1 MPDSLDVSW
10 LLEEHE
16 LPSRYVTHLREDRG
30 ITELWKPQI
39 EAINEGLL
47 EGNNF
52 LMTAKP
58 GTGKTL
64 AAEIAIV
71 SNYRSNPGG
80 CSLFLVPYRPLVE
93 EKREEFSQTI
103 GDTFNLDI
111 QSASG
116 SEEYDPSELFEADI
130 VVMTFEKFDFYLRNH
145 PEYLSEVS
153 CAVFDEFHTLGDDTR
168 GPRLEVVLTKML
180 RNHSPTQIL
189 GLSATAPNCD
199 DLSDWVGGNHSDSGN
214 WRMIPLYEGIYLDEA
229 DRGEIEF
236 FEDGES
242 VDTNDFPRRFEDPKK
257 NAIVH
262 YLSTTDPTESGRERR
277 AMVFAPKRD
286 RTEEIAKMLAD
297 HIRDDWSSTDIEID
311 EVASDALSDRI
322 NEEATSSGESVQNL
336 VESAKYGV
344 AFHHA
349 GLSQDLKNIVEDG
362 FEEGA
367 ARVLVA
373 TSSLAA
379 GINLP
384 VDRVFIDKP
393 RVGGSGEYGR
403 DLTVGEYKNLAGRAG
418 RPGYT
423 EKGESVLF
431 AQNFFE
437 KDGLKNQYVNE
448 TPEDIESEIDPT
460 DANILLDLIR
470 ECESP
475 EGICDFLSDSF
486 YGYHEFDRDETVE
499 DIESAVES
507 LAQIGMAEEIE
518 SSESGEQFQLTPLGT
533 STSKRLISPNTVA
546 AAVAYLRNLD
556 SSNQFDL
563 TAFFTGI
570 AMTSEF
576 EMCRLYRWSNPPE
589 TSLEEIRQ
597 LLPWDAPDDNALNH
611 GLATGEV
618 LAAWT
623 SGEEVSTAI
632 DRYQIVDS
640 RTESDVRERLAPTTA
655 RVVKDLEQILSNSDN
670 DLDEEF
676 GDLLSDLYY
685 RTRYGVNEDGVG
697 FVKNRVVTD
706 RDRIIDF
713 QTRLGIQHPQEIA
726 EGNVFRLFGNMSS
739 SEAYT
744 FTRRAINAYCEGAE
758 KEKKHLLLDARD
770 AGVDRQ
776 AYKELLSSSET
787 EFEEY
792 CFERLEAVDDFYV
805 ERFDESG
812 HQRFAEGK
820 IRIKDGT
827 GSYIEEDGTPV
838 EIAIECKSKQDL
850 ENDVVG
856 ANDATDIVRKT
867 SISRKV
873 TIGAPDFGE
882 HAGPDAESQG
892 VLLLP
897 SAAFA
902 TFVLAAETGNI
913 DPSGYLQ
920 LFDEIGYC
928 SRDDVREIFGLMRN

>member
-1 MPDSLDVSW
+1 MPDSNDVEW
-10 LLEEHE
+10 LAEDYA

-30 ITELWKPQI
+30 ITELWKPQVD
-39 EAINEGLL
+39 AINEGLL
-47 EGNNF
+47 EGENF

-64 AAEIAIV
+64 AAEITIV
-71 SNYRSNPGG
+71 NNFRTHPNG

-93 EKREEFSQTI
+93 EKRKEFNKTI

-116 SEEYDPSELFEADI
+116 AEEYDPSEIFDADI

-145 PEYLSEVS
+145 PEYLAEVS

-180 RNHSPTQIL
+180 RNHPSTQIV
-189 GLSATAPNCD
+189 GLSATAPNCS
-199 DLSDWVGGNHSDSGN
+199 DLADWIGGSHSDSGD
-214 WRMIPLYEGIYLDEA
+214 WRMIPLYEGIYMEDDGSA
-229 DRGEIEF
+229 EIEF

-242 VDTNDFPRRFEDPKK
+242 ILTNEFPRRFEDPKK

-262 YLSTTDPTESGRERR
+262 YLSSTEPTEDGRERR

-286 RTEEIAKMLAD
+286 RTEEISKSLAD
-297 HIRDDWSSTDIEID
+297 HISNDWSTEGVNID
-311 EVASDALSDRI
+311 EVASDTLSGRI
-322 NEEATSSGESVQNL
+322 KEEATASGEA
-336 VESAKYGV
+336 VESLVKCAKYGV
-344 AFHHA
+344 VFHHA
-349 GLSQDLKNIVEDG
+349 GLSQTLKNIVEDG
-362 FEEGA
+362 FEQGA

-437 KDGLKNQYVNE
+437 KDGLKNRYVDE
-448 TPEDIESEIDPT
+448 TPEDIKSEIDPT
-460 DANILLDLIR
+460 DPNILLDLIR

-475 EGICDFLSDSF
+475 EGICNFLSDSF
-486 YGYHEFDRDETVE
+486 YGYHEFDQVE
-499 DIESAVES
+499 AINDLESAVES
-507 LAQIGMAEEIE
+507 LAKIGMVEEIG
-518 SSESGEQFQLTPLGT
+518 STASAEQFRLTSLGT

-546 AAVAYLRNLD
+546 AAVAYLRTLG
-556 SSNQFDL
+556 SSDEFDL
-563 TAFFTGI
+563 TAFFAGL

-576 EMCRLYRWSNPPE
+576 EMCRLYRWSNPPKI
-589 TSLEEIRQ
+589 SLEEIRNQ
-597 LLPWDAPDDNALNH
+597 LPWDAPDDTVLNN

-618 LAAWT
+618 LTAWA

-632 DRYQIVDS
+632 NKYQIVDS
-640 RTESDVRERLAPTTA
+640 RTESDVRERLAPTAA
-655 RVVKDLEQILSNSDN
+655 RVVKDIEQILSNSDS
-670 DLDEEF
+670 DLHEEF

-685 RTRYGVNEDGVG
+685 QTRYGVDEEGIG
-697 FVKNRVVTD
+697 FVKSRVVTD
-706 RDRIIDF
+706 RDQILDF
-713 QTRLGIQHPQEIA
+713 QSRLGIQHPQEIV
-726 EGNVFRLFGNMSS
+726 EDSIFRLFGNMKSS
-739 SEAYT
+739 DAYT

-758 KEKKHLLLDARD
+758 KEKNHLLLDARD
-770 AGVDRQ
+770 AGIDRQ
-776 AYKELLSSSET
+776 AYKELLSSSES

-792 CFERLEAVDDFYV
+792 CLERLEAVDDLYV
-805 ERFDESG
+805 ERTDESG
-812 HQRFAEGK
+812 HQRFVEAK
-820 IRIKDGT
+820 IRIKDEQ
-827 GSYIEEDGTPV
+827 GSYIEENEAPI
-838 EIAIECKSKQDL
+838 EIAVECKSKQDL

-856 ANDATDIVRKT
+856 ANEATDIVRKT
-867 SISRKV
+867 SINRKV
-873 TIGAPDFGE
+873 TIGAPDFGD
-882 HAGPDAESQG
+882 HARSDAETQD

-902 TFVLAAETGNI
+902 TFVLAAETGKI
-913 DPSGYLQ
+913 DPDDYFS
-920 LFDEIGYC
+920 LFDEVGYQ
-928 SRDDVREIFGLMRN
+928 SRDDVRELYGLI